1 MNEQLVQKIR
11 QCPSLPSLPSIAIQV
26 LELAQKDAADIAE
39 IARIISKDPALSSK
53 ILRTVNSSFYGRSQS
68 ISTISHA
75 LVILGLQSVKTLVL
89 GFSLVTNL
97 KGSKPKGFKH
107 LDYWRRSIYAATAAR
122 SLAGKFQIV
131 QQEECFLAALL
142 MDIGMLVMDQV
153 LGEQYSEVYARAQGH
168 QQLAEVEMQALA
180 MTHADATRIL
190 AEQWK
195 LPPLLTVPM
204 ASHHNPE
211 AVTDASLRRVAD
223 LVYLA
228 SRCADVFVDEKAAE
242 PIAIVRQHCQQHYRM
257 SESECDAM
265 LNEICTRTKEVAPL
279 FEISIS
285 SATTYESILKKA
297 NEALV
302 DLTLRTQ
309 QQAVSLQQQNQK
321 LQHEATTDALTGLA
335 NRASFDRFIAA
346 HFAKAMQENKPLAM
360 LMIDVD
366 KFKHV
371 NDQYGHQIGD
381 QVLRVLGRVLK
392 AAARAG
398 SGRPLWRRGTGAG
411 HALQHAQHGRGG
423 CRAHSSCRRQETD
436 PVPGDGR
443 AADRQRRRRRVR
455 ARQPVQAACPPHQ
468 GGRPGR
474 LRRQEFRPQQR
485 QGLRDQGGGVRCVSC
500 PWCISPSQRL
510 NGG

>member
-1 MNEQLVQKIR
+1 MNEQLVEKIR
-11 QCPSLPSLPSIAIQV
+11 QCPTLPSLPSIAIQV

-97 KGSKPKGFKH
+97 ARNKPRGFKH

-122 SLAGKFQIV
+122 SLASKFQIV

-153 LGEQYSEVYARAQGH
+153 LGEQYSEVHSKAQGH
-168 QQLAEVEMQALA
+168 HQLAEFEMQSLG
-180 MTHADATRIL
+180 MTHADVTRLL

-204 ASHHNPE
+204 ANHHSPD
-211 AVTDASLRRVAD
+211 AVADPSLRRVAD

-242 PIAIVRQHCQQHYRM
+242 PIAIVRQYCQQHYQM
-257 SESECDAM
+257 PESECDAM

-279 FEISIS
+279 FEVSIAS
-285 SATTYESILKKA
+285 GTTYESILKKA

-309 QQAVSLQQQNQK
+309 QQAASLQQQNQK
-321 LQHEATTDALTGLA
+321 LQHQAATDALTGLA
-335 NRASFDRFIAA
+335 NRASFDRFMAA
-346 HFAKAMQENKPLAM
+346 QFAKAVEQNKPLAM

-366 KFKHV
+366 KFKNV
-371 NDQYGHQIGD
+371 NDQYGHPAGD
-381 QVLRVLGRVLK
+381 QVLRALGQVLKQSARANDLAVRYGGEEMVMVMPSTTRSTAAAIAESIRVKVFRKPMLACEGINVPVTVSIGVAAYEPGSPFKHAAHLIKAADLAVYAAKNSGRNNVKVFAIK
-392 AAARAG
+392 AAA
-398 SGRPLWRRGTGAG
+398 
-411 HALQHAQHGRGG
+411 
-423 CRAHSSCRRQETD
+423 
-436 PVPGDGR
+436 
-443 AADRQRRRRRVR
+443 
-455 ARQPVQAACPPHQ
+455 
-468 GGRPGR
+468 
-474 LRRQEFRPQQR
+474 
-485 QGLRDQGGGVRCVSC
+485 
-500 PWCISPSQRL
+500 
-510 NGG
+510 